1 MLKHSKQ
8 REAIKAF
15 LATRT
20 DHPTADTVYMNI
32 REEFPNISLGTV
44 YRNLSLLASI
54 GEITKISCGDNADH
68 FDPNTHPHYHFLCK
82 ECGCVQDIPMEA
94 MHSINS
100 VANENFDGIIEGHTV
115 FFHGICV
122 DCQKE
127 KINLQKALDNS
138 ESVC

>member
-68 FDPNTHPHYHFLCK
+68 FDPNTQPHYHFLCK
-82 ECGCVQDIPMEA
+82 TCGCVQDIA
-94 MHSINS
+94 MPAMPSIVS
-100 VANENFDGIIEGHTV
+100 AASDNFDGTIEGHTV
-115 FFHGICV
+115 FFHGVCRE
-122 DCQKE
+122 CENKKE
-127 KINLQKALDNS
+127 NF
-138 ESVC
+138 